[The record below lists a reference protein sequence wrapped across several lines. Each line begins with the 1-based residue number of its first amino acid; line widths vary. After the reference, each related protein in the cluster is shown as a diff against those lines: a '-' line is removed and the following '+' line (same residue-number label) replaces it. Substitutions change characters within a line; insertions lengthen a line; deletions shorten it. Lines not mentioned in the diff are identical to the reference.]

1 MSNLVTS
8 TDYSHPQRP
17 LPIRALGLAASLAD
31 TAASA
36 IGYSLQASLDLED
49 LLEAARRETGH
60 DDFGD
65 PYFREPLAVL
75 LRSLES
81 EARLHLF
88 GRAIMRMRIVGMLAN
103 RLRVEALLREHPEI
117 DDIEVPRPL
126 VIAGLQRTGTTL
138 LHRLLA
144 SDPHARSLA
153 AWEALHPAPLDGE
166 GREGSAKR
174 ARAAKMS
181 ENGLRWISPQF
192 FAVHPVEAD
201 APEEDVLLLDH
212 CFTSQAPE
220 ATLHVPTYASW
231 LEGHDLVPA
240 YRYLRR
246 LMKLLLWQRPGRH
259 WVLKTPHHME
269 YLAELFEVFPDAL
282 VVQTHRDPHATTG
295 SFCSMVAHGRG
306 IFSDDVD
313 PREVG
318 RHWLR
323 KVRRMIDRSL
333 AVRDARGGASFVDV
347 SYYDLVADPLAEAR
361 RIYAAA
367 GMDFTAETES
377 AMSALLEH
385 QVQNKH
391 GRHVYRTRDFGLSP
405 AKIEET
411 FADYR
416 ARFDIRREKRRDE
429 DDGPESSEVTGV
441 GHRSVISAT
450 LTGLID
456 MVSARDSVAAL
467 APGYR
472 LDGTTALVT
481 GASSGLGRAVAA
493 DLARRGARVLLACR
507 SGIPEVG
514 EEMSRETGSTKIEM
528 IGVDLADL
536 DSVVAFTDELARR
549 GETVDLLVLNAGVV
563 TREARPSR
571 QGFDMMFAVHYVAN
585 HVLVR
590 RLLASGVVPNDV
602 YASNGRCGTAIPR
615 IVFVSSETHRSSL
628 GVDIDALVACH
639 AFGVTEA
646 VARYGDSKLALTTL
660 ATDLAERLRT
670 PEGPS
675 VAVHCLCPGPIASN
689 LARDAPPFLQAV
701 VDPVMKTLFRSPEAA
716 ATPVVYLSA
725 APELAGETGWYLHL
739 MRRKNPAPLAMDA
752 ERRAELWAR
761 GEELLARWL
770 PNAGA

>member
-1 MSNLVTS
+1 MSSVVTS
-8 TDYSHPQRP
+8 TDYAHPQRP
-17 LPIRALGLAASLAD
+17 LPIRAFNLLAGLAE
-31 TAASA
+31 TAAA
-36 IGYSLQASLDLED
+36 TVGTSLQASLEMDA
-49 LLEAARRETGH
+49 LLGAARRETGC

-65 PYFREPLAVL
+65 PYFREPLSVL

-81 EARLHLF
+81 EARLNPL
-88 GRAIMRMRIVGMLAN
+88 GRTIMRTRIVGMLAN
-103 RLRVEALLREHPEI
+103 RLRVEALFREHPG
-117 DDIEVPRPL
+117 IESITVPRPI

-144 SDPHARSLA
+144 ADPRARSLA
-153 AWEALHPAPLDGE
+153 AWEALHPAPLAGE
-166 GREGSAKR
+166 GRDGSARRK
-174 ARAAKMS
+174 RAAKLS
-181 ENGLRWISPQF
+181 ENGLRWLSPQF

-220 ATLHVPTYASW
+220 ATLAVPSYASW

-240 YRYLRR
+240 YRYLER
-246 LMKLLLWQRPGRH
+246 LMKLLLWQRPGQH

-318 RHWLR
+318 SHWLR
-323 KVRRMIDRSL
+323 KVCRMIDRSL

-347 SYYDLVADPLAEAR
+347 SYYDLVRDPLAEAK
-361 RIYAAA
+361 RIYTAA
-367 GMDFTAETES
+367 GIELTAGVEG
-377 AMSALLEH
+377 AMRRLLDH

-405 AKIEET
+405 ARVEEA
-411 FADYR
+411 FAGYR
-416 ARFDIRREKRRDE
+416 ARFAIRHEERRDE
-429 DDGPESSEVTGV
+429 ADAPEVSEVTGV
-441 GHRSVISAT
+441 GHRSVVTAT
-450 LTGLID
+450 VTGLLD
-456 MVSARDSVAAL
+456 MLSSRDSVAAV
-467 APGYR
+467 PTSQR

-481 GASSGLGRAVAA
+481 GASSGLGKAVAT

-514 EEMSRETGSTKIEM
+514 EEMARHTGSASIGM

-549 GETVDLLVLNAGVV
+549 GETIDLLVLNAGVV

-590 RLLASGVVPNDV
+590 RLLASGVIANDV
-602 YASNGRCGTAIPR
+602 YSSNGRRGTAIPR

-628 GVDIDALVACH
+628 GVDMDALVACKP
-639 AFGVTEA
+639 FGVTEA

-660 ATDLAERLRT
+660 ATELAERLRT
-670 PEGPS
+670 ADGPS

-689 LARDAPPFLQAV
+689 LARDAPPFLQAI

-716 ATPVVYLSA
+716 ATPVVYLAA
-725 APELAGETGWYLHL
+725 APELAGDTGWYLHL
-739 MRRKNPAPLAMDA
+739 MRRKSPAPLAMDA
-752 ERRAELWAR
+752 ANREALWSR
-761 GEELLARWL
+761 GERLLERWL
-770 PNAGA
+770 PEGGA

>member
-1 MSNLVTS
+1 MSSIETS
-8 TDYSHPQRP
+8 TDYAHPARP
-17 LPIRALGLAASLAD
+17 LPIRAFNLLAGLAE
-31 TAASA
+31 SA
-36 IGYSLQASLDLED
+36 GSTVGFHVQASLEMDA

-65 PYFREPLAVL
+65 PYFREPLEVL
-75 LRSLES
+75 LRSLET
-81 EARLHLF
+81 EARLNPL
-88 GRAIMRMRIVGMLAN
+88 GRTIMRTRIVGMLAN
-103 RLRVEALLREHPEI
+103 RLRVEALFREHPEI
-117 DDIEVPRPL
+117 EQIAVPRPI

-144 SDPHARSLA
+144 ADPRARSLA
-153 AWEALHPAPLDGE
+153 AWEALHPAPVEGE

-174 ARAAKMS
+174 ERAAKMS
-181 ENGLRWISPQF
+181 ETGLRWLSPQF

-231 LEGHDLVPA
+231 LEGRDLVPA
-240 YRYLRR
+240 YRYLER

-318 RHWLR
+318 SHWLR
-323 KVRRMIDRSL
+323 KVRRMIERSL
-333 AVRDARGGASFVDV
+333 AVRDARGGGSFVDV
-347 SYYDLVADPLAEAR
+347 SYYDLVADPLAQAR

-367 GMDFTAETES
+367 GIDVTPEAET
-377 AMSALLEH
+377 AMRRLLEH
-385 QVQNKH
+385 QVANKH

-405 AKIEET
+405 ARIEET

-416 ARFDIRREKRRDE
+416 ARFGIRHEKRGDE
-429 DDGPESSEVTGV
+429 GGGPEDSQVTGV
-441 GHRSVISAT
+441 GHRSVVTAT
-450 LTGLID
+450 VTALID
-456 MVSARDSVAAL
+456 MVSARDSVSAI
-467 APGYR
+467 APGQR
-472 LDGTTALVT
+472 LDATTALVT

-507 SGIPEVG
+507 SGIPDVG
-514 EEMSRETGSTKIEM
+514 EEMARETGSTKIEM
-528 IGVDLADL
+528 IRVDLADL
-536 DSVVAFTDELARR
+536 DNVVAFADELARR
-549 GETVDLLVLNAGVV
+549 GETIDLLVLNAGVV

-571 QGFDMMFAVHYVAN
+571 QGYDMMFAVHYAAN

-590 RLLASGVVPNDV
+590 RLLASGVIPNDV
-602 YASNGRCGTAIPR
+602 YATNGRRGTAIPR

-628 GVDIDALVACH
+628 GVDIDALVACKP
-639 AFGVTEA
+639 FGVTEA

-660 ATDLAERLRT
+660 AVDLADRLRT

-716 ATPVVYLSA
+716 ATPVVYLAA

-739 MRRKNPAPLAMDA
+739 MRRKSPAPLSMEAD
-752 ERRAELWAR
+752 RRAALWSR
-761 GEELLARWL
+761 GETLLARWL
-770 PNAGA
+770 PEVGS